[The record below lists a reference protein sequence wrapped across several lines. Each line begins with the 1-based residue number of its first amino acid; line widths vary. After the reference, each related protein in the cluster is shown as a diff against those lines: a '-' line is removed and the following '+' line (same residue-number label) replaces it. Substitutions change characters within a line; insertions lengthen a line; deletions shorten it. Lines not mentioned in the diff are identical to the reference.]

1 MTTPVRRVHRP
12 GKYIPKAREL
22 PAPEL
27 PVADDTEDD
36 VTERMTRIVPVARP
50 ARMPLPAPRTPV
62 RLRKPE
68 VSAVPDV
75 GPAPSVSEERQY
87 EAARASAYGLEDFGS
102 APCVCSDPNHFHNK
116 NLDNRAVHPSIAAH
130 NEALDQKFL
139 RELAEDEQILDA
151 EIARM
156 ESSDAPPDAKT
167 IETFH
172 RLYDRMRARARIDV
186 REMLD
191 PDDVPLE
198 AKEAIAELEGELA
211 DEIAALAASTAK
223 TRVTIAEKGM
233 RSLEGV
239 LYFVKNGVPELAKTG
254 LELMNLNTKEKAYA
268 ALLEII
274 PTVSFWYAVTGKRLK
289 FKEGA
294 GWSQPE
300 LEGID
305 TIDRLMYLAG
315 SVVFVGHV
323 YSGIRHALASKGVF
337 ALARQ
342 GRIFAAARALIPE
355 AAKLVGPTV
364 ARAQQYGIR
373 QLTKDRTEPPV
384 RSSQPEDRS

>member
-22 PAPEL
+22 PASEL

-116 NLDNRAVHPSIAAH
+116 TLDNRAVHPSIAAH
-130 NEALDQKFL
+130 NEALDQRFL

-172 RLYDRMRARARIDV
+172 RLYDRVRARARIDV

-198 AKEAIAELEGELA
+198 AKEMVAAVEGELA
-211 DEIAALAASTAK
+211 DERAVMAAAFTK
-223 TRVTIAEKGM
+223 VRVQVAEHGM
-233 RSLEGV
+233 RSLKDV
-239 LYFVKNGVPELAKTG
+239 LYVVRNGVPEIARTS
-254 LELMNLNTKEKAYA
+254 LELAGLDTREKAYA

-274 PTVSFWYAVTGKRLK
+274 PTLSFWYAVTGKRMVK
-289 FKEGA
+289 RGDPKD
-294 GWSQPE
+294 
-300 LEGID
+300 LETCFENIGMME
-305 TIDRLMYLAG
+305 RAMYAVG
-315 SVVFVGHV
+315 SLV
-323 YSGIRHALASKGVF
+323 YLGEIFNGMRHE
-337 ALARQ
+337 LARKGLFDIARQQ
-342 GRIFAAARALIPE
+342 GIIAAAKMVLTE
-355 AAKLVGPTV
+355 ASHLVSPTI
-364 ARAQQYGIR
+364 ARAQQFGIR
-373 QLTKDRTEPPV
+373 QATKKR
-384 RSSQPEDRS
+384 